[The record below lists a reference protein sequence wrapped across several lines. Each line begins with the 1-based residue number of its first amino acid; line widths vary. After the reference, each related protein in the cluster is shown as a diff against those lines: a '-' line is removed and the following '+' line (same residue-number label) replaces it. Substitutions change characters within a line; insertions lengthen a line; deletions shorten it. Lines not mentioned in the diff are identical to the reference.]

1 MRQRA
6 NIKKKKLYIYIYLS
20 LVKCRIVQ
28 NLEVK
33 FVKIPREENID
44 SEQMAKA
51 ASSMWHKHR

>member
-1 MRQRA
+1 MRQKA
-6 NIKKKKLYIYIYLS
+6 NIKYIYIYIYLS

-44 SEQMAKA
+44 FEQMAKA
-51 ASSMWHKHR
+51 ASSIWHKQR